1 MTNERAAQI
10 LVAAYPFI
18 IKQCDDQFIN
28 DYEIACTKAI
38 GLLMNT
44 PDIIEEQTY

>member
-10 LVAAYPFI
+10 FVVAYPFI
-18 IKQCDDQFIN
+18 TNQCNDQFIN

-44 PDIIEEQTY
+44 PDIIEETEG